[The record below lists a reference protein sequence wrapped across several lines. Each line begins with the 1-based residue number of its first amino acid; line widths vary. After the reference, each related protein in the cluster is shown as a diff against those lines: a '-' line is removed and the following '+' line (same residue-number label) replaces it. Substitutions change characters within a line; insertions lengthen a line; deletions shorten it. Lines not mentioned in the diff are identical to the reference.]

1 MANIVITNA
10 GLAALVNAEQSGTNA
25 IKITS
30 VQFGTGKYTPS
41 ATQTALQASFKT
53 LTTIA
58 GGATGDNVIHLEVT
72 DSGTETYT
80 VYEYGLFLEDGTL
93 FGVYSQNTPIISKA
107 AGSSAML
114 AVDCVV
120 QGATPQTVT
129 FGNTNFSNPTAT
141 SSTAGVVEL
150 ATSEETIAG
159 TDSARAVTPA
169 GLSSRIATTS
179 AAGLTQYASIPE
191 AEAGEIETKS
201 ITPKTLWKAIQKAVT
216 DIVKPLIKAAI
227 LAAVPIGVM
236 VHYSGTT
243 IPEGYLLCN
252 GASLSRTE
260 YPELFEV
267 IGTKIGAVDSAH
279 FNIPDLHHRFLEG
292 TTVLSEVL
300 SYIAAGLPNI
310 KGGLGSY
317 RPVDNVLNHS
327 GALSFLDQS
336 DNVVGTIR
344 STEDKIPAGI
354 GFNAKDSN
362 IIYSQSTTVQPSAL
376 RTLTLIRAY

>member
-10 GLAALVNAEQSGTNA
+10 GLVALVNAEQSGTNA

-41 ATQTALQASFKT
+41 ATQTSLQASFKT

-58 GGATGDNVIHLEVT
+58 SGAIGDNVIHVEVT
-72 DSGTETYT
+72 DHGTETYT

-120 QGATPQTVT
+120 QGATPQTVA
-129 FGNTNFSNPTAT
+129 FGGTNFSNPTAT
-141 SSTAGVVEL
+141 SSTVGVVEL

-310 KGGLGSY
+310 QGITNAVAYVSPTIGGIG
-317 RPVDNVLNHS
+317 S
-327 GALSFLDQS
+327 GAFSGMKRWVSSVQIESQGTNASAIQMDASLSDAS
-336 DNVVGTIR
+336 YGG
-344 STEDKIPAGI
+344 S
-354 GFNAKDSN
+354 S
-362 IIYSQSTTVQPSAL
+362 TVQVAAL
-376 RTLTLIRAY
+376 RGLALIRAY